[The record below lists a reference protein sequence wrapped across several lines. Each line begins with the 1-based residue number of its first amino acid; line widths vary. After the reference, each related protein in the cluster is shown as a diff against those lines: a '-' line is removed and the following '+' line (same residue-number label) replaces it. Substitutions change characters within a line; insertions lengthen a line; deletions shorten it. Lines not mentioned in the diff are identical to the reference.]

1 MAQWHR
7 SFIPAQAAMQLNCSD
22 LTNWRKRKWLC
33 KIVLYL
39 SNKHIIQVHIHCSDA
54 RPHKRVKCGQENRK
68 KPDTTVLTDR
78 NVTRISQLS
87 EFPSNSQFKNRV
99 LLVCPSLSLASRTCR
114 KVSEL
119 WTEPSS
125 PEIRNVRESRIKK
138 SLESENFS
146 LRTGSQRL
154 MSSAYAGWHTIDRNV
169 ANRLN
174 STQQTDL
181 GLEKARTEQSIEAEA
196 RDALNFWNR
205 SVLSLP
211 LKALV

>member
-1 MAQWHR
+1 MALQNCTLSKQQAYNPGTHPLFRRPPTQACKVRTRKQEEAWYYSTHWQECYKNQAGVWISLCL
-7 SFIPAQAAMQLNCSD
+7 SFQEPCSS
-22 LTNWRKRKWLC
+22 C
-33 KIVLYL
+33 M
-39 SNKHIIQVHIHCSDA
+39 S
-54 RPHKRVKCGQENRK
+54 
-68 KPDTTVLTDR
+68 
-78 NVTRISQLS
+78 ISL
-87 EFPSNSQFKNRV
+87 
-99 LLVCPSLSLASRTCR
+99 SLSLASRTYR

-125 PEIRNVRESRIKK
+125 PEVRNVRESRIKK

-181 GLEKARTEQSIEAEA
+181 GLEKASNEQRIEAEA
-196 RDALNFWNR
+196 RDGLNFWNR
-205 SVLSLP
+205 RVLSLP
-211 LKALV
+211 LQALV